1 MCFFGVCMWVW
12 VHICIHFRI
21 KMDLSECYKTHVDWC
36 HFFSDLPPVFVDFWM
51 LWSTHSIN
59 RSTRKSLGRVLIC
72 ILLLGVQR
80 WRTAAVRPLSTLS
93 VAKTHN
99 LLVLHWPLNFSA
111 AQMPAAANVMAKAGS
126 TGFVLDVILFS
137 AAHGNPPP
145 TQQSQTNDFDLSS
158 AVRGRSYR
166 YNPANDV
173 KDLSAKLMNDKNS
186 PPPSTPLLT

>member
-1 MCFFGVCMWVW
+1 
-12 VHICIHFRI
+12 
-21 KMDLSECYKTHVDWC
+21 
-36 HFFSDLPPVFVDFWM
+36 
-51 LWSTHSIN
+51 
-59 RSTRKSLGRVLIC
+59 
-72 ILLLGVQR
+72 
-80 WRTAAVRPLSTLS
+80 
-93 VAKTHN
+93 
-99 LLVLHWPLNFSA
+99 
-111 AQMPAAANVMAKAGS
+111 MPAAANVMAKAGS
-126 TGFVLDVILFS
+126 TGFVLDVILYS